1 VLSNTLA
8 TISVYSYSNVM
19 HVIEQE
25 LYLKFYDKQ
34 PMKVIDRIKA
44 VTQNFLENSFKKLSI
59 KRKEQKTNP
68 KKTQKYSLYIWLL
81 RHDVVKVFCVVPCV
95 SFCTGHFVMVP
106 LNMTYEFLN
115 MLIIYCFYYK
125 QSPRIYHTT
134 LVSTLFTTF
143 FVWTSLQF
151 IFMFPRCL

>member
-1 VLSNTLA
+1 
-8 TISVYSYSNVM
+8 M

-68 KKTQKYSLYIWLL
+68 KKTQKYSLYI
-81 RHDVVKVFCVVPCV
+81 
-95 SFCTGHFVMVP
+95 
-106 LNMTYEFLN
+106 
-115 MLIIYCFYYK
+115 
-125 QSPRIYHTT
+125 
-134 LVSTLFTTF
+134 
-143 FVWTSLQF
+143 
-151 IFMFPRCL
+151 